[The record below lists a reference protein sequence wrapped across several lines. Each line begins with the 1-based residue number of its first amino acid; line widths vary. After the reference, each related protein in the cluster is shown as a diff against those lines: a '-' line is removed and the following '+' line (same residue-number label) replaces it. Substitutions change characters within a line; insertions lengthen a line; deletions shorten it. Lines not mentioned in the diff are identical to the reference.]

1 MTKKQEKMIKELHR
15 EAESCEYLL
24 RMLLDKAN
32 AMKVKIEDSFD
43 ENPPADED
51 EKDYIDGVVES
62 IDNFIDTNLTS
73 MLSVIDALDIEDN
86 K

>member
-1 MTKKQEKMIKELHR
+1 MTKKQKKMIKELHR

-24 RMLLDKAN
+24 RMLLDKAT
-32 AMKVKIEDSFD
+32 AMKEKIEESFD

-51 EKDYIDGVVES
+51 EKDYIEGVVES
-62 IDNFIDTNLTS
+62 IDDFIDTNLTS
-73 MLSVIDALDIEDN
+73 MLSVIEALDIAED

>member
-1 MTKKQEKMIKELHR
+1 MTKKQKKMIKELCR

-32 AMKVKIEDSFD
+32 AMKEKIEESFD

-73 MLSVIDALDIEDN
+73 MLSVIDAFGIEED

>member
-1 MTKKQEKMIKELHR
+1 MTKKQKKMIKELHR

-32 AMKVKIEDSFD
+32 AMKEKIEESFD

-51 EKDYIDGVVES
+51 EKDYIEGVVES
-62 IDNFIDTNLTS
+62 IDDFIDTNLTS
-73 MLSVIDALDIEDN
+73 MLSVIEALDIAED

>member
-73 MLSVIDALDIEDN
+73 MLSIIDALDIEDN